1 MWRRKINPFVV
12 VRILIGIVFIVS
24 SSEKLIGPYQNFLY
38 VIQNYQLLP
47 AFLENAVAR
56 LFPWIELFV
65 GVFLLLGLWL
75 KLVLR
80 AALVL
85 LMIFIVVVAQ
95 ALIRHLDITECGC
108 FGGLVSVPPVKV
120 MIFDSI
126 LLSFTALLL
135 FRFQRTSVFSL
146 DQYFERTK

>member
-12 VRILIGIVFIVS
+12 VRILIGILLIVS

-38 VIQNYQLLP
+38 VVQNYQLLP
-47 AFLENAVAR
+47 GFLENVVAR
-56 LFPWIELFV
+56 IFPWIELFV
-65 GVFLLLGLWL
+65 GVFLVLGLWL
-75 KLVLR
+75 KAVLR

-95 ALIRHLDITECGC
+95 ALLRHLDIAECGC
-108 FGGLVSVPPVKV
+108 FGGLISVPPAKV

-126 LLSFTALLL
+126 LLSLTGLML
-135 FRFQRTSVFSL
+135 FRFQRTVIFSL

>member
-1 MWRRKINPFVV
+1 MWRRKINPLVV
-12 VRILIGIVFIVS
+12 VRILIGILFIVS

-47 AFLENAVAR
+47 YFLENVVAR

-75 KLVLR
+75 KGVLR

-108 FGGLVSVPPVKV
+108 FGGLVSIPPVKV